1 MSLKGT
7 LLADLRQERAMI
19 NHTKTLRDDEG
30 KFVHSAAER
39 KEMNEASKAR
49 TAEVKPLE
57 REKTDVGAQSETYKK
72 ILASRT
78 KALNK
83 FRQRRDC
90 VDSPIKNNLEKILA
104 ILEIDR
110 AAYHG
115 GDLNGKECSADVSR
129 I

>member
-1 MSLKGT
+1 M
-7 LLADLRQERAMI
+7 
-19 NHTKTLRDDEG
+19 
-30 KFVHSAAER
+30 
-39 KEMNEASKAR
+39 
-49 TAEVKPLE
+49 
-57 REKTDVGAQSETYKK
+57 GAQSETYKK